1 MKDGVYPKDFLFL
14 PVSRLGRLSI
24 FDPKEGG
31 SGLSKKGKCLLK
43 CPEGLGSMREGQR
56 GVR

>member
-14 PVSRLGRLSI
+14 PVSRLRLLSI

-31 SGLSKKGKCLLK
+31 SELK
-43 CPEGLGSMREGQR
+43 
-56 GVR
+56 